1 MTGAPIDASLR
12 GTETPEQVQ
21 GAEVPDSK
29 TNLAASPQL
38 IMSPGVSRPVF
49 KFADG
54 AGLTD
59 AFGNVYDG
67 YGGSGGSSFIHQNT
81 PAASVGEAADGAND
95 GEFLVFDDVFT
106 QYLPKTYVQ
115 ASLMELTNTVTPL
128 DGQLAIYDSINV
140 RWIPQKSDEPF
151 AGIIEAPTNRV
162 YTLTKDGLAYD
173 VEVVS
178 SSFLFEVGPG
188 SVAFPADTSVISAGT
203 PITITVSATTGA
215 STFLNYQ
222 LDVKRRLS
230 P

>member
-67 YGGSGGSSFIHQNT
+67 YGGSGGSSFVFKNT
-81 PAASVGEAADGAND
+81 PSASMGEETDDA
-95 GEFLVFDDVFT
+95 GEGQFPVFDESLS
-106 QYLPKTYVQ
+106 QYVPKTWDDFMAWLIEEPTDKTYPMINSMPY
-115 ASLMELTNTVTPL
+115 AITITNTAFNFTT
-128 DGQLAIYDSINV
+128 GS
-140 RWIPQKSDEPF
+140 
-151 AGIIEAPTNRV
+151 
-162 YTLTKDGLAYD
+162 
-173 VEVVS
+173 
-178 SSFLFEVGPG
+178 G
-188 SVAFPADTSVISAGT
+188 SVAFPSN
-203 PITITVSATTGA
+203 PINIGDPIDIIVSATTG
-215 STFLNYQ
+215 SPTDLQVIIEFERNLIN
-222 LDVKRRLS
+222 LS
-230 P
+230 DTPP